1 MTRKRSTAAEK
12 AASLNHARQVWAEAA
27 SLPTAVARVMADTGV
42 GRRQAYRDLQRA
54 RRLRGRVPIPDATIT
69 FSVKIARGLLQRLR
83 HHATATDATISAV
96 VQRALV
102 AHLGRSRRG

>member
-1 MTRKRSTAAEK
+1 MRKHSTAAEK
-12 AASLNHARQVWAEAA
+12 AQYLNHARQVWADTA
-27 SLPTAVARVMADTGV
+27 SLSAAVARVMAEAGV
-42 GRRQAYRDLQRA
+42 GRRQAYRDLHRA
-54 RRLRGRVPIPDATIT
+54 RRLRGPMPIPDATIT

-83 HHATATDATISAV
+83 HHARATDATISDV